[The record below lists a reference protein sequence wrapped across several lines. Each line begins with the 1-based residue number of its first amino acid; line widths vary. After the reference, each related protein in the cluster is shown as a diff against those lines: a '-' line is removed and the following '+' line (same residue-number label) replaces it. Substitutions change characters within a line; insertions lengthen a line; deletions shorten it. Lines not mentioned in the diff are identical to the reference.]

1 MATRVPSNS
10 QSGEARTAKQGS
22 RKVPF
27 YRILW
32 VQVSLAM
39 VAAVVLGL
47 LNPARAV
54 AMKPLGDVFIRLIS
68 MIITLMIFCTVV
80 TGIAGMENL
89 KKVGRVGGLALLYFE
104 VVSTFAL
111 LIGLVVG
118 NVVHPG
124 RGFNVD
130 VATLDAKSVADY
142 AGQAKSQS
150 VTEFLIHIVPTTVV
164 DAFAKGDILQVVFVA
179 ILFGFALAAVGPRA
193 KPLVNV
199 IDAVTHAVFAV
210 VNILMKFAPI
220 GAFGAMAY
228 TVGKFGL
235 ASLGP
240 LARLIGTFWL
250 TSTLFVVIVLGA
262 IARAAGFSIFRFL
275 AHIKEEILLVLAT
288 SSSETAM
295 PTLMAKLEKLGCSKP
310 LVGLVIPTGYTF
322 NTDGTSLYMTLA
334 ALFVA
339 QATNTHLTLM
349 QQLTILSVAVLT
361 SKGASGVQGAAFIA
375 LVATLSVIPTV
386 PVAGMALIL
395 GIDRFMS
402 MCRALVNM
410 IGNGV
415 ATLVLAR
422 WEGELEPLALQRDL
436 RASGTPS

>member
-1 MATRVPSNS
+1 MVTKVPSNPKA
-10 QSGEARTAKQGS
+10 GETGAAKEGP

-27 YRILW
+27 YRALW

-39 VAAVVLGL
+39 VAAVVLGSL
-47 LNPARAV
+47 DPARAV

-104 VVSTFAL
+104 VVSTIAL

-118 NVVHPG
+118 NVVRPG
-124 RGFNVD
+124 SGFNVN
-130 VATLDAKSVADY
+130 VATLDAKAVADY

-150 VTEFLIHIVPTTVV
+150 VTEFLMHIVPTTVV
-164 DAFAKGDILQVVFVA
+164 DAFAKGDILQVVFIA
-179 ILFGFALAAVGPRA
+179 ILFGFALAAVGPRS
-193 KPLVNV
+193 KPLVDL
-199 IDAVTHAVFAV
+199 IDALTHALFAV

-240 LARLIGTFWL
+240 LVRLIGTFWL
-250 TSTLFVVIVLGA
+250 TSALFVIIVLGA

-295 PTLMAKLEKLGCSKP
+295 PTLMAKLEKLGCSKS

-322 NTDGTSLYMTLA
+322 NTDGSSLYMTLA

-339 QATNTHLTLM
+339 QATNTHLTL
-349 QQLTILSVAVLT
+349 
-361 SKGASGVQGAAFIA
+361 
-375 LVATLSVIPTV
+375 
-386 PVAGMALIL
+386 
-395 GIDRFMS
+395 
-402 MCRALVNM
+402 
-410 IGNGV
+410 
-415 ATLVLAR
+415 
-422 WEGELEPLALQRDL
+422 LEEM
-436 RASGTPS
+436 

>member
-1 MATRVPSNS
+1 MPTTKITADS
-10 QSGEARTAKQGS
+10 QPGEAPAKPGS
-22 RKVPF
+22 PKLPF
-27 YRILW
+27 YRVLW

-39 VAAVVLGL
+39 VAAIVLGSWY
-47 LNPARAV
+47 PERAV
-54 AMKPLGDVFIRLIS
+54 AMKPLGDAFIRMIS
-68 MIITLMIFCTVV
+68 MIISLIIFCTVV

-89 KKVGRVGGLALLYFE
+89 KKVGRVGGMALLYFE
-104 VVSTFAL
+104 VVSTIAL
-111 LIGLVVG
+111 LIGLAVG
-118 NVVHPG
+118 NLVHPG
-124 RGFNVD
+124 SGFNVD

-150 VTEFLIHIVPTTVV
+150 VSEFLMHIIPNTAV
-164 DAFAKGDILQVVFVA
+164 DAFAKGDILQVVFIA
-179 ILFGFALAAVGPRA
+179 LLFGFALAAVGSRA
-193 KPLVNV
+193 RPLVDLL
-199 IDAVTHAVFAV
+199 DALTKAVFAV

-240 LARLIGTFWL
+240 LVRLIGTFWL
-250 TSTLFVVIVLGA
+250 TSVLFVIIVLGA
-262 IARAAGFSIFRFL
+262 IAWAAGFNIFRFL
-275 AHIKEEILLVLAT
+275 VYIREEILLVLAT
-288 SSSETAM
+288 SSSETAI
-295 PTLMAKLEKLGCSKP
+295 PTLMAKLEKLGCPKSM
-310 LVGLVIPTGYTF
+310 VGLIVPTGFTF
-322 NTDGTSLYMTLA
+322 NTDGTALYMTMA

-361 SKGASGVQGAAFIA
+361 SKGASGVQGASFIA
-375 LVATLSVIPTV
+375 LVATLSVIPTI

-402 MCRALVNM
+402 MFRGLVNM

-422 WEGELEPLALQRDL
+422 WDGELDRRTLQQNL
-436 RASGTPS
+436 I